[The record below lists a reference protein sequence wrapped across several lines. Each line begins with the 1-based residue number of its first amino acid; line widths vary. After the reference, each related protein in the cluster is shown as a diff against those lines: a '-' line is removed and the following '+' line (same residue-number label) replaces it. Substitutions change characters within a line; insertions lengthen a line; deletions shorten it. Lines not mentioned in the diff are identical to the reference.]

1 MTQPSPKHIRPSQ
14 HRKLLAEEDR
24 ASSLR
29 PFDSVR
35 PPKEKENL
43 TLTSLITQIMARTQ
57 RNRTGAA
64 TNAPA
69 DQDPPPLD
77 TQTPIYYLLPES
89 IFF

>member
-35 PPKEKENL
+35 PPKEKENFFFPL
-43 TLTSLITQIMARTQ
+43 TLTGWGETQMSLFSFSYRFRYPQISKRS
-57 RNRTGAA
+57 R
-64 TNAPA
+64 
-69 DQDPPPLD
+69 
-77 TQTPIYYLLPES
+77 
-89 IFF
+89 

>member
-35 PPKEKENL
+35 PPKDKEKL
-43 TLTSLITQIMARTQ
+43 TLTSLITLIMARASQ

-69 DQDPPPLD
+69 DQDPPPPG
-77 TQTPIYYLLPES
+77 TQTPVAASAVGTL
-89 IFF
+89 